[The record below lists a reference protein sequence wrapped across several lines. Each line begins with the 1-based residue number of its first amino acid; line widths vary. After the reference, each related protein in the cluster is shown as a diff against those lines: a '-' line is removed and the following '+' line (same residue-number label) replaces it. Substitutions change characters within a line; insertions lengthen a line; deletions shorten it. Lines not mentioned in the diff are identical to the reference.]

1 MMVPIPW
8 LSEATLRLLALSL
21 LHFLWQ
27 GAALAALAY
36 VAMLVCRSAAT
47 RYAIGV
53 AALGLM
59 LAAPMA
65 TFLVFRSQDAETVSS
80 SPSAGN
86 AVIPTAKTQTANGL
100 PVLKVAVNR
109 KNRGAAPTY
118 FPWLVELWFVGV
130 VLLSLRS
137 AGGILLIE
145 RLRSK
150 ETTPV
155 TEELLALCLALQR
168 RMGLT
173 RVVRY
178 CESLHLDAPAVA
190 GWVRPVVL
198 LPIRVVTGLTDAQL
212 EAVIAHELAH
222 IRRYDAL
229 VNLFQVGVETLLFY
243 HPAVWWL
250 GKRVR
255 VEREHCC
262 DDQAVALC
270 GSPVTYAYALTRMA
284 ESKAAPQLVM
294 AVNRSPLVARV
305 ARLLGANAVAE
316 VRGASLSAG
325 VLCLSAALLAG
336 SALLGSVRHTQAA
349 QTPDPALARKAIL
362 APTDVPTF
370 PRQTH
375 QSKVPEATVSR
386 QWGFLPTPTPSATPG
401 PSPNPTPSP
410 APTPEPEP
418 IPNPEPS
425 PAPKVWSLASSYEVA
440 QGLNIAI
447 NAISSAQ
454 AALQE
459 RTTDANGPK
468 QSYIDSLNAVGLTDL
483 TVDQLI
489 SLKVQGITAD
499 YIKSV
504 KDYLKTKDGK
514 LDVDELIGMKVQG
527 ITGDYVKE
535 MKAATG
541 QDVNAD
547 ELIGLKVQGV
557 TPDYVRQMH
566 ELGLKNDSDDIIGM
580 KVQGVTPEYVKEMR
594 ALGLKVDSDD
604 IIGMKVQ
611 GVTPAYVKGF
621 NDLGVHATSD
631 ELIGMKVQGVT
642 PEYFKELKDAGFKVD
657 VDEVIGAKVQGVTPE
672 FIAKVRSHG
681 FKDLTLDKLIALKE
695 TGVFDAEK

>member
-1 MMVPIPW
+1 MMLPIPW

-36 VAMLVCRSAAT
+36 VAMSICRSASA
-47 RYAIGV
+47 RYAVGV
-53 AALGLM
+53 ATLGLM
-59 LAAPMA
+59 LAAPVA
-65 TFLVFRSQDAETVSS
+65 TFLVFRSQDAEIVSS
-80 SPSAGN
+80 SGAAGN
-86 AVIPTAKTQTANGL
+86 AVIRTARTEAANGSSA
-100 PVLKVAVNR
+100 LKVTVGRQQNTSSS
-109 KNRGAAPTY
+109 TY

-145 RLRSK
+145 RLRRK
-150 ETTPV
+150 ETMPV
-155 TEELLALCLALQR
+155 TEELHELCSALQR
-168 RMGLT
+168 RMGLN

-190 GWVRPVVL
+190 GWLRPVVL
-198 LPIRVVTGLTDAQL
+198 LPMSAVTGLTEAQL

-262 DDQAVALC
+262 DDEAVALC
-270 GSPVTYAYALTRMA
+270 GSPVTYAHALTRMA
-284 ESKAAPQLVM
+284 ESKAAPQLAM
-294 AVNRSPLVARV
+294 AVNRSPLVERI
-305 ARLLGANAVAE
+305 ARLLGANAVTE

-336 SALLGSVRHTQAA
+336 SALLGSVHHIQAP
-349 QTPDPALARKAIL
+349 QTPIPALAPKASDATAAQSAHL
-362 APTDVPTF
+362 SKAPVAKII
-370 PRQTH
+370 Q
-375 QSKVPEATVSR
+375 QSESGVRPAP
-386 QWGFLPTPTPSATPG
+386 QATPEV
-401 PSPNPTPSP
+401 SPTVSP
-410 APTPEPEP
+410 APAARPSPSPTPEA
-418 IPNPEPS
+418 S
-425 PAPKVWSLASSYEVA
+425 PAPKTWSFAYNMS
-440 QGLNIAI
+440 QNLNVAI

-454 AALQE
+454 AQVAAEVAQE
-459 RTTDANGPK
+459 KTGDVGAPK
-468 QSYIDSLNAVGLTDL
+468 QSYIDSLNAAGLTDL
-483 TVDQLI
+483 SVDELI

-499 YIKSV
+499 YIKSM
-504 KDYLKTKDGK
+504 KDYIKTKDGK
-514 LDVDELIGMKVQG
+514 LDVGELIGMKVQG
-527 ITGDYVKE
+527 ITGDYVRE

-547 ELIGLKVQGV
+547 ELIGMKVQGV
-557 TPDYVRQMH
+557 TPEYVREMH

-611 GVTPAYVKGF
+611 GITPAYVKGF
-621 NDLGVHATSD
+621 NDIGVHPISD

-657 VDEVIGAKVQGVTPE
+657 VDDVIGAKVQGVTPE